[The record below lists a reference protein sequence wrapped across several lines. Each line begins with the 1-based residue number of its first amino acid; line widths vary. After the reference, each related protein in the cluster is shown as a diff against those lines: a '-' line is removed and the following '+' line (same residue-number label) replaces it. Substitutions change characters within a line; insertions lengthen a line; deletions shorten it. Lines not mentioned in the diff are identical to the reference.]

1 MTGERE
7 TCPDESA
14 EGENVAGAVVDG
26 IGRVGT
32 RGSIIEGCEM
42 VVSWVIGLDVIGSGL
57 ICSVVIGS
65 VVIGSVVIGSVVIGS
80 VVIGSVGIS
89 SGITQGE
96 STRADAEWPEGSVIG
111 VTACIWVVTR
121 SVEGGR

>member
-14 EGENVAGAVVDG
+14 EGENVAGAVVDS

-57 ICSVVIGS
+57 IC
-65 VVIGSVVIGSVVIGS
+65 SVVIGS